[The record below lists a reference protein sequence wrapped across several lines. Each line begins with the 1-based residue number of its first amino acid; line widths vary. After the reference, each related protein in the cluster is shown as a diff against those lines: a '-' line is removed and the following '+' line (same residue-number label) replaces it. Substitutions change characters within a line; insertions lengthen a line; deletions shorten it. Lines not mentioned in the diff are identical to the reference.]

1 MKISIVSTTVG
12 KNLSNCAAFAA
23 AEATCN
29 REASRSH
36 GCHKSACHSA
46 RQHPTLNT
54 RRNESRVDSQDK
66 REKGARKPVTL
77 LIEIW
82 ERVPKVQ
89 VSPTH
94 RPSCRQSII
103 AVKTYSTTV
112 VCAIPR
118 SWAKHLGRNF
128 SFHLTVISFPFLSL
142 IILTV
147 SLRHLCYRKFQ
158 AWLAEFQ
165 EWGPSWAGSSFW
177 AVAIPLGQTKIF
189 WTVEH
194 WYVSE

>member
-12 KNLSNCAAFAA
+12 KNLSNCAALAA

-29 REASRSH
+29 TEASRSH
-36 GCHKSACHSA
+36 SCHKSACHGA
-46 RQHPTLNT
+46 RLLPVLNT

-103 AVKTYSTTV
+103 AVKTNSTTV
-112 VCAIPR
+112 VCAMPR
-118 SWAKHLGRNF
+118 S
-128 SFHLTVISFPFLSL
+128 
-142 IILTV
+142 
-147 SLRHLCYRKFQ
+147 
-158 AWLAEFQ
+158 
-165 EWGPSWAGSSFW
+165 
-177 AVAIPLGQTKIF
+177 
-189 WTVEH
+189 
-194 WYVSE
+194 

>member
-112 VCAIPR
+112 VCAMPR
-118 SWAKHLGRNF
+118 CWAKHLGRIF
-128 SFHLTVISFPFLSL
+128 SFHLNSNFFPIFILVYTNSVIETPLL
-142 IILTV
+142 
-147 SLRHLCYRKFQ
+147 
-158 AWLAEFQ
+158 Q
-165 EWGPSWAGSSFW
+165 EISSVTSWIPGMRTLMGRGLLLGGG
-177 AVAIPLGQTKIF
+177 IPLGQTKIF